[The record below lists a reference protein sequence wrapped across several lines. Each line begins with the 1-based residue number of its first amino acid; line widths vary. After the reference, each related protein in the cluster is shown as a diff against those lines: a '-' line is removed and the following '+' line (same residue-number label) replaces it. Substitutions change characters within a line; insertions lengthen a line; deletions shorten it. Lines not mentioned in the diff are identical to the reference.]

1 MKNVIHNKQE
11 IAVQALRTEELLSFI
26 SNGDLE
32 KKKKEKISKELDKRN
47 ITLNNAY
54 RRIY

>member
-1 MKNVIHNKQE
+1 MKSVIHNKQE